1 MKYITLIPRV
11 SEKSYDFSMNRNVYI
26 FEVPT
31 DANKTEV
38 KKAVEAQFSVSVEAV
53 NITVA
58 KGKRKMAYRKR
69 QRPQEAFRS
78 DVKKA
83 YVTLKE
89 GSKIELFVAPEEN
102 K

>member
-1 MKYITLIPRV
+1 MNYITLIPRV
-11 SEKSYDFSMNRNVYI
+11 SEKSYDFSMTRNVYI
-26 FEVPT
+26 FEVPLN
-31 DANKTEV
+31 ANRTEV
-38 KKAVEAQFSVSVEAV
+38 AKAVEKQFSVSVANV
-53 NITVA
+53 NIIVA
-58 KGKRKMAYRKR
+58 KGKKKMAYRKR
-69 QRPQEAFRS
+69 QRPVEAFRI